1 LYYIN
6 DDQFYQ
12 TVIKKE
18 EPPYEFKIHLF
29 LENDKEKSVREI
41 TTIVQSKLQEF
52 DARDVKDHHM
62 MNHKKEQD
70 ANKNDKIRFLF
81 NIDDRDKAIDC
92 FKFFSKFNH
101 DLKNNKKHEDFD
113 LKEQIKIYL
122 QKEEDV
128 FVKYGNEEAELYYQL

>member
-1 LYYIN
+1 
-6 DDQFYQ
+6 
-12 TVIKKE
+12 
-18 EPPYEFKIHLF
+18 
-29 LENDKEKSVREI
+29 
-41 TTIVQSKLQEF
+41 
-52 DARDVKDHHM
+52 M